1 MSFIS
6 KRLAIRAFALL
17 TFSFFAT
24 NAIAQV
30 SRPSDPRMD
39 DINKLKDFNRVLDGE
54 EKDKAAAR
62 TKEQRM
68 AVVNE
73 AFKRLQILHNE
84 MMASIG
90 SKDVAAKAS
99 ATAEE
104 IKQRATELNANLS
117 LPLLE
122 NSKDKSAKAT
132 PADGARP
139 QPTVDDYYTALCQLI
154 RDFVKHVNLSPT
166 DPKSGVEARRDL
178 VALIKRSDELIL
190 LVGPSSKT

>member
-17 TFSFFAT
+17 TISFFAT

-90 SKDVAAKAS
+90 S
-99 ATAEE
+99 
-104 IKQRATELNANLS
+104 
-117 LPLLE
+117 
-122 NSKDKSAKAT
+122 
-132 PADGARP
+132 RP
-139 QPTVDDYYTALCQLI
+139 
-154 RDFVKHVNLSPT
+154 
-166 DPKSGVEARRDL
+166 
-178 VALIKRSDELIL
+178 
-190 LVGPSSKT
+190 